1 MIEHGFTEK
10 IRGVLTEHFGEAA
23 EEILERATL
32 LQYINLKTKAANR
45 GSKSRGSF
53 ANLYA
58 IYVLVEDYIAKGF
71 HRKGDYSKYEGAIF
85 SALFK
90 RQRELPFGAKLQN
103 HGLNHRMNE
112 EFKKFFPTCQ
122 YVPIMRDP
130 STNRYWINTNLLLVK
145 VGNETYNVAEA
156 VIGSVDA
163 YVAAKRESFNTFIEA
178 CTKLKDVMG
187 AAPEAVET
195 YIMGLLAP
203 NVDARLFEIVSFAIL
218 KYFYHDQFVY
228 FGFTMEDIKKE
239 QLKLFKTGRTNANDG
254 GIDFV
259 MKPLGRFFQV
269 TETLDVKKY
278 FLDIDKLERFP
289 ISFVIKSE
297 ETADVLRGRL
307 EQGAK
312 EQYGIESVVRSYM
325 ACIEEII
332 NVPRLRD
339 CFRAAVEQGYLPSV
353 LDEIVKQSKVEFNYS
368 EEVAAIV
375 EEEEEDAAGVIDA
388 GT

>member
-10 IRGVLTEHFGEAA
+10 IRDVLLGQFGRAS
-23 EEILERATL
+23 EEIFEKGTL
-32 LQYINLKTKAANR
+32 LHYINLKTRAANR

-58 IYVLVEDYIAKGF
+58 IYVLVEDYIRKGF
-71 HRKGDYSKYEGAIF
+71 HKKGDYSKYAGAMF
-85 SALFK
+85 SSLFK
-90 RQRELPFGAKLQN
+90 RQRELPFGAKFQN
-103 HGLNHRMNE
+103 HGLNHRLNE
-112 EFKKFFPTCQ
+112 EFKKFFPSCQ
-122 YVPIMRDP
+122 FVPIMRDP
-130 STNRYWINTNLLLVK
+130 GTNRYWINTNLLLVK
-145 VGNETYNVAEA
+145 VGNKTYNVAEA
-156 VIGSVDA
+156 VIKAIDA
-163 YVAAKRESFNTFIEA
+163 YVAAKRDSFNTFIEA
-178 CTKLKDVMG
+178 CAKLKDVMR
-187 AAPEAVET
+187 AEPDAVEA

-218 KYFYHDQFVY
+218 KYFYHEQFVY
-228 FGFTMEDIKKE
+228 FGFTRKDIKKE

-297 ETADVLRGRL
+297 EATDELRGRL

-312 EQYGIESVVRSYM
+312 ALYGVDKIVMCYM
-325 ACIEEII
+325 DCIEEII
-332 NVPRLRD
+332 NVPKLRE
-339 CFRAAVEQGYLPSV
+339 CFQAAVKQHYLPAI
-353 LDEIVKQSKVEFNYS
+353 LDEIVKQSMVEFNYS
-368 EEVAAIV
+368 GETGAAEEEVIGEA
-375 EEEEEDAAGVIDA
+375 EE
-388 GT
+388 

>member
-1 MIEHGFTEK
+1 MIEHGFTK
-10 IRGVLTEHFGEAA
+10 RIRALLTGYFDEAA
-23 EEILERATL
+23 EEIFERAPL

-58 IYVLVEDYIAKGF
+58 IYVLVEDYIARGF
-71 HRKGDYSKYEGAIF
+71 HRGGNYSKYEGAVF
-85 SALFK
+85 SALYK

-112 EFKKFFPTCQ
+112 EFKKFFPACQ
-122 YVPIMRDP
+122 YVPIIREP
-130 STNRYWINTNLLLVK
+130 ITNRYWINTNLLLVK
-145 VGNETYNVAEA
+145 VGDETYNVAEA
-156 VIGSVDA
+156 VLGVVDA
-163 YVAAKRESFNTFIEA
+163 YVEAKRESFNTFIDA
-178 CTKLKDVMG
+178 CTNLKDLVG
-187 AAPEAVET
+187 RGPEAVEP
-195 YIMGLLAP
+195 YIAGLLAP

-218 KYFYHDQFVY
+218 KYFYYDQYVY

-239 QLKLFKTGRTNANDG
+239 QLKLFKTGRVNANDG

-259 MKPLGRFFQV
+259 MRPLGRFFQV

-297 ETADVLRGRL
+297 ETADVLRQRL
-307 EQGAK
+307 EQGAN
-312 EQYGIESVVRSYM
+312 QQFGIESVVRAYM

-332 NVPRLRD
+332 NVPRLRE
-339 CFRAAVEQGYLPSV
+339 CFRTAVGQDYLPLI
-353 LDEIVKQSKVEFNYS
+353 LDEIIKQSKVEFNYN
-368 EEVAAIV
+368 EEVGVVV
-375 EEEEEDAAGVIDA
+375 EEEEGC
-388 GT
+388 